1 MLPGELWDLSSEAQM
16 IDAFPFIFFSLIKI
30 ICADYRKIRTVQTLK
45 KKNHDAFVVLVAQR
59 KPA

>member
-1 MLPGELWDLSSEAQM
+1 MLPGELWGLSSEAQM

-45 KKNHDAFVVLVAQR
+45 KNHDAFVVLVAQR